1 MHPSNCKDHLLPSYL
16 RFSEDVEARLT
27 FWPQRQGGRGGSHMI
42 FMLRSVV
49 VGRKPA
55 ASLNFT
61 GQTYDICAFAV
72 RHPVLVST
80 FPEL

>member
-1 MHPSNCKDHLLPSYL
+1 
-16 RFSEDVEARLT
+16 
-27 FWPQRQGGRGGSHMI
+27 MI

-61 GQTYDICAFAV
+61 GQTYDICAFSV
-72 RHPVLVST
+72 RRLIFLST

>member
-1 MHPSNCKDHLLPSYL
+1 M
-16 RFSEDVEARLT
+16 EARLT

-61 GQTYDICAFAV
+61 GQTYDICAFSV
-72 RHPVLVST
+72 RHPVLLSA